1 MNDYEHH
8 LDEDRRLTLLHLLAE
23 SPGYSA
29 TAHVLQPGLEPF
41 GHRVGLMRVA
51 GDLTWLHEAGLVR
64 ASQIGGVHVAE
75 ITQLGLDVANGR
87 AVHPGVRRPVP
98 RG

>member
-1 MNDYEHH
+1 MNDFEMH
-8 LDEDRRLTLLHLLAE
+8 LDADRRLVILHLLAE
-23 SPGYSA
+23 SPGYTA
-29 TAHVLQPGLEPF
+29 TAHLLQGGMEPF
-41 GHRVGLMRVA
+41 GHRTSVQRVA

-64 ASQIGGVHVAE
+64 ARQIESVHVAE

-87 AVHPGVRRPVP
+87 ATHPGVKRPVP